1 MGEQQMKFQL
11 SAPWANNTYA
21 IPDKQKS
28 ISNDVDQSQKAPE
41 DSDTTTSRQSTSGQ
55 NPGTHCHH
63 CSKRLESVASLQV
76 QLEALHDELQGL
88 IQLRKRQEDQIHKL
102 QRQLSNTQES
112 NDERTRQIEFLEAQN
127 RDCEQANQRL
137 MTYLQNIDRELEKM
151 NARAYTVQDYVKQ
164 SSQLKRLIRELEEQ
178 MDKQV
183 STNKYLSEEIRQ
195 D

>member
-1 MGEQQMKFQL
+1 MPFLCPPSFVCQAHRQESTSHRFPASPVCQTSDMGEQQMKFQL

-41 DSDTTTSRQSTSGQ
+41 DSVICHVHSGCFREVKCPDSHSTLSQDTTTSRQSTSGQ

-88 IQLRKRQEDQIHKL
+88 IQLRKRQEDQIHKVK
-102 QRQLSNTQES
+102 
-112 NDERTRQIEFLEAQN
+112 AQKMK
-127 RDCEQANQRL
+127 L
-137 MTYLQNIDRELEKM
+137 MKE
-151 NARAYTVQDYVKQ
+151 
-164 SSQLKRLIRELEEQ
+164 
-178 MDKQV
+178 
-183 STNKYLSEEIRQ
+183 
-195 D
+195 